1 MVMLALLVLV
11 VVEIAAVVADIGRAG
26 ITGRLLRAENV
37 SDSEITSS
45 DSFVH
50 LTAVIEIAVML
61 ACAGLFL
68 TWLYRVVANGPA
80 LGGRELRYTP
90 AWAVGWW
97 FVPVANL
104 VRPFQVVAE
113 AWMLSARDPEGSL
126 GLLLPAW
133 WGLFIL
139 GNVVSRVLVVR
150 SGAADDL
157 TALHSGAIIDA
168 VASVVLIAAALLCV
182 VMVRRLTERQELRHR
197 ALSAPPAAAGG
208 AA

>member
-1 MVMLALLVLV
+1 MLALLVLV
-11 VVEIAAVVADIGRAG
+11 VVEIAAVIADVGRAG
-26 ITGRLLRAENV
+26 ITGRLLRAETV
-37 SDSEITSS
+37 SDSEISSS

-50 LTAVIEIAVML
+50 VTAVLEIALML

-68 TWLYRVVANGPA
+68 TWLYRVVGNGPA
-80 LGGRELRYTP
+80 LGGGELRYSP
-90 AWAVGWW
+90 GWAVGWW

-113 AWMLSARDPEGSL
+113 AWMVSARDPDASL

-139 GNVVSRVLVVR
+139 GNVVSRFLVVR
-150 SGAADDL
+150 SGGADDL
-157 TALHSGAIIDA
+157 TVLHNGAIIDA

-182 VMVRRLTERQELRHR
+182 VMVRRLTERQERKHH
-197 ALSAPPAAAGG
+197 ALSATPASAGG